1 MSNIKYRKDI
11 DGLRAIAILPVLLFH
26 VGYSWFS
33 GGYVGVDIF
42 FVISGYLITKILVN
56 DINNGTY
63 SLFTFYERRI
73 RRIIPALTCVILFVL
88 IASPFF
94 LAPDNY
100 SFLPKEIIG
109 TLLFASNIVSFLK
122 SGYFST
128 DAEQRP
134 LLHTW
139 SLGIEEQFY
148 IISPLVLYFAFKY
161 FRSKVGVILVTFTIV
176 SFVLSVVFSKNHPTA
191 SFYLLHTRYWE
202 LSFGALAAVGVFKKA
217 NGKYQN
223 EALSIL
229 GLVLIV
235 FSIFT
240 FSSKTIFPGY
250 AAFLP
255 VFGATLIILNAE
267 NTLVGKMLSLKPF
280 VFIGVISYSLYLW
293 HWPLVVFSHDKYII
307 DLNLSREMLVVLSV
321 LIAWVSTRFIEAPF
335 RNKEV
340 YNGSKIF
347 KHSSIAYSLLFLASF
362 AIWPLKGWSER
373 LSNEKAYILS
383 STKDYSPVRE
393 KCHFST
399 DVPETNKYCIL
410 GVRNA
415 EPELFVWGDSHGAE
429 ISYALSKLTGVYTVT
444 YSACPP
450 AVDFTS
456 FERPDCQAHNMRVL
470 DFILHNKNIKDVILA
485 ANYRKYEGDEG
496 YIGFVKGFENTV
508 KKLTDGGKKV
518 IVLDQIPSPGV
529 NVPNDLANASIIL
542 NKSFAYDDDTFRKIR
557 FNNGVNIFHFEKYLC
572 EQDSCSMMYENHPI
586 SFDDNHL
593 SLTVAKIM
601 APHIFEMIKDQSKEP
616 EKVKKGL

>member
-1 MSNIKYRKDI
+1 MSSIKYRKDI

-42 FVISGYLITKILVN
+42 FVISGYLITKILIN

-63 SLFTFYERRI
+63 SLLTFYERRI

-148 IISPLVLYFAFKY
+148 IISPIVLYLAFKY
-161 FRSKVGVILVTFTIV
+161 FRSRVGVILVIFTIV
-176 SFVLSVVFSKNHPTA
+176 SFVLSVLFTKNNPTA

-202 LSFGALAAVGVFKKA
+202 LSFGALAAAGVFKKA
-217 NGKYQN
+217 KNQYQN
-223 EALSIL
+223 EVLSIL
-229 GLVLIV
+229 GLLLIL
-235 FSIFT
+235 FAIFT
-240 FSSKTIFPGY
+240 FSSKTVFPGY
-250 AAFLP
+250 TALLP
-255 VFGATLIILNAE
+255 VVGATLIILNAE
-267 NTLVGKMLSLKPF
+267 NTIIGKMLSLKPF

-293 HWPLVVFSHDKYII
+293 HWPLVVFSHDKYIV
-307 DLNLSREMLVVLSV
+307 DLNLSREMLVAISV
-321 LIAWVSTRFIEAPF
+321 LIAWFSTRFIEAPF
-335 RNKEV
+335 RDKQA
-340 YNGSKIF
+340 YDRTRIF
-347 KHSSIAYSLLFLASF
+347 KHSSVAYSLLFLASF

-383 STKDYSPVRE
+383 STKDYSPVRD
-393 KCHFST
+393 KCHFSSG
-399 DVPETNKYCIL
+399 VPETNQYCIL
-410 GVRNA
+410 GVKNS
-415 EPELFVWGDSHGAE
+415 EPKLFVWGDSHGAE
-429 ISYALSKLTGVYTVT
+429 MSYALSKLAGIYTAT

-450 AVDFTS
+450 VVGFTS
-456 FERPDCQAHNMRVL
+456 TERPECQMHNMRVL
-470 DFILHNKNIKDVILA
+470 NFILSNDNIKDVVLA
-485 ANYRKYEGDEG
+485 ANYRKYEGDER
-496 YIGFVKGFENTV
+496 YTGFINGFENTV
-508 KKLTDGGKKV
+508 KKLTDAGKV
-518 IVLDQIPSPGV
+518 VTVLDQIPAPGV
-529 NVPNDLANASIIL
+529 NVPNDLANVKVVV
-542 NKSFAYDDDTFRKIR
+542 NKTFKYNDTTFKKIHLE
-557 FNNGVNIFHFEKYLC
+557 NGVNVFHFENYLC
-572 EQDSCSMMYENHPI
+572 AKNGCGMMYENHPI

-601 APHIFEMIKDQSKEP
+601 APKVYEMIKDNKEGAG
-616 EKVKKGL
+616 KM

>member
-1 MSNIKYRKDI
+1 MSSIKYRKDI

-42 FVISGYLITKILVN
+42 FVISGYLITKILIN

-63 SLFTFYERRI
+63 SLLTFYERRI

-88 IASPFF
+88 VASPFF

-148 IISPLVLYFAFKY
+148 IISPIVLYLAFKY
-161 FRSKVGVILVTFTIV
+161 FRSRVGLILVIFTIV
-176 SFVLSVVFSKNHPTA
+176 SFVLSVIFTKNHPTA

-202 LSFGALAAVGVFKKA
+202 LSFGALAAAGVIKKA
-217 NGKYQN
+217 KKQYQN
-223 EALSIL
+223 EALSVL
-229 GLVLIV
+229 GLLLIL
-235 FSIFT
+235 FAIFT
-240 FSSKTIFPGY
+240 FSSKTVFPGY
-250 AAFLP
+250 TALLP
-255 VFGATLIILNAE
+255 VVGATLIILNAE
-267 NTLVGKMLSLKPF
+267 NTIIGKMLSLKPF

-307 DLNLSREMLVVLSV
+307 DLNLSREMLVAISV
-321 LIAWVSTRFIEAPF
+321 LIAWFSTRFIEAPF
-335 RNKEV
+335 RDKQA
-340 YNGSKIF
+340 YDRTKIF
-347 KHSSIAYSLLFLASF
+347 KHSGVAYSLLFLASF

-373 LSNEKAYILS
+373 LSDEKAYILS
-383 STKDYSPVRE
+383 STKDYSPVRD
-393 KCHFST
+393 KCHFSSG
-399 DVPETNKYCIL
+399 VPETNQYCIL
-410 GVRNA
+410 GVKDGD
-415 EPELFVWGDSHGAE
+415 PKLFVWGDSHGAE
-429 ISYALSKLTGVYTVT
+429 MSYALSKLTGIYTAT

-450 AVDFTS
+450 VVGFTS
-456 FERPDCQAHNMRVL
+456 TERPECQMHNTRVL
-470 DFILHNKNIKDVILA
+470 NFILSNENIKDVVLS
-485 ANYRKYEGDEG
+485 ANYSKYEGDER
-496 YIGFVKGFENTV
+496 YSGFINGFENTV
-508 KKLTDGGKKV
+508 KKLTDAGKV
-518 IVLDQIPSPGV
+518 VTVLDQIPAPGV
-529 NVPNDLANASIIL
+529 NIPNDLANVNVVV
-542 NKSFAYDDDTFRKIR
+542 NKTFKYNDVTFKKIHLESGI
-557 FNNGVNIFHFEKYLC
+557 NVFHFENYLC
-572 EQDSCSMMYENHPI
+572 VSNDCGMMFENHPI

-601 APHIFEMIKDQSKEP
+601 APKVYAMIKDHKE
-616 EKVKKGL
+616 G